1 MLLVITIGINV
12 EIMAE
17 AYESYG
23 RNFEDVNHL
32 QDIPNFWDL
41 FSDNPQTTLSDTFPR
56 QQALPP
62 TSAGTYLSV

>member
-1 MLLVITIGINV
+1 
-12 EIMAE
+12 MAE
-17 AYESYG
+17 AYEHYG

-41 FSDNPQTTLSDTFPR
+41 FSENPQTTLSDTFPR

-62 TSAGTYLSV
+62 TSAGTYLSA